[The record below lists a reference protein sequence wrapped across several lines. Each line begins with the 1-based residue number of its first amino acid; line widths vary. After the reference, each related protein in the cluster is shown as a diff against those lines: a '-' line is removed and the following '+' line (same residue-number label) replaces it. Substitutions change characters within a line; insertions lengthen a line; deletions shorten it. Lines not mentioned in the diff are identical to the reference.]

1 MRADEVYV
9 FKAQVLD
16 GRGAPIP
23 YGQGGGIGVIHK
35 SPDHQVLDALDDAP
49 GVWSAAVHGEG
60 VVHGHGEA
68 VFNQDMGAAAEVIG
82 VVMILLLAVDD
93 FDVAGGEVLGAE
105 HVHGP
110 IGAAQEQ
117 QVLEGNIAA
126 VVDRIAPDACPVRV
140 DHFPFGV
147 SAAPVGSGGLKVMP
161 QLRVAVHVDGAPSG
175 QTGILNLVDRKS

>member
-23 YGQGGGIGVIHK
+23 NGQGGGIGVIHE
-35 SPDHQVLDALDDAP
+35 SSHHQVLDALDDAA
-49 GVWSAAVHGEG
+49 GVRSAAVHGEG

-68 VFNQDMGAAAEVIG
+68 VFDQDMGTAAEVIG

-93 FDVAGGEVLGAE
+93 FDVVGGKILGAE

-110 IGAAQEQ
+110 ICAAQEQ

-126 VVDRIAPDACPVRV
+126 VVDRVAPDAGPVGV
-140 DHFPFGV
+140 DHFPVGV
-147 SAAPVGSGGLKVMP
+147 SAAPVGSIGLEIVP
-161 QLRVAVHVDGAPSG
+161 QL
-175 QTGILNLVDRKS
+175 